1 MSMNRFF
8 CVLKNV
14 ILKKNPNILLTGFSV
29 GKNLIIELEKMADDR
44 LPKGYPFC
52 TDNSSNSFLDRKFF
66 VVVFFLADQ
75 LYIYQ

>member
-14 ILKKNPNILLTGFSV
+14 IFKKKNPNILLTGFSV

-52 TDNSSNSFLDRKFF
+52 TDNSSNSFLNRCFF
-66 VVVFFLADQ
+66 FADQ
-75 LYIYQ
+75 LFIYQ